1 MEDENK
7 LDSLESLTQMN
18 FEQKPNQAP
27 EAIIEYLDNILADAN
42 NEEELEEKKILVNNI
57 RKKLENK
64 KYNQQFNIAITHT
77 SLVVF
82 LAVLRATNP
91 DGDHSLPYEQ
101 YIREFLLFARQD
113 DKDIY
118 DMRLFYLDSL
128 DADKMQVGEIPL
140 DEVDED
146 NAVEQALIQKQVLE
160 QRQNY
165 EDMIGKL
172 KKQYKE
178 RCIHLV

>member
-7 LDSLESLTQMN
+7 LGSLESLTQIN
-18 FEQKPNQAP
+18 FEQKPQQAP
-27 EAIIEYLDNILADAN
+27 EAIVEYLDNVLADAE
-42 NEEELEEKKILVNNI
+42 NESELLEKQILVENI
-57 RKKLENK
+57 RKKLENT
-64 KYNQQFNIAITHT
+64 KYNHQFKVAITHT
-77 SLVVF
+77 SLMVF

-91 DGDHSLPYEQ
+91 DGDHSLTYEQ

-128 DADKMQVGEIPL
+128 DADKMGVGEIPD

-146 NAVEQALIQKQVLE
+146 NAVEQALIHKQVLE
-160 QRQNY
+160 HRQSY
-165 EDMIGKL
+165 EDMTGRL